1 MRRTSQMTHKKSE
14 GGGTPLISCLSALLF
29 VFLLGSF
36 PAFAQDSCDEKT
48 DLNPFAL
55 TGGMEQFDTAVYK
68 DDLNTTTFGWGDGK
82 GQTYMECT
90 GTDCLLL
97 PISGIKFTGMNSTTV
112 STNWMKSA
120 AGGDFDGDG
129 DDDMVVG
136 GNQPTGCSANGA
148 LAFLPNS
155 TLDGNFPTQTIID
168 CGDGDSVK
176 GMAAGD
182 FDNDGDL
189 DVASYDRAGHLRI
202 WLNDGAASFTNPN
215 GIEHTVSPMLWE
227 TGVATADIDGDG
239 WLDLVLA
246 NDAGTG
252 RLHYL
257 KNNMD
262 GTFQF
267 VKEIDAGWPRT
278 NVVGLADFDGDG
290 DIDIVVGSTFN
301 STEIKLLLN
310 DGNANF
316 ICDPVAGCVVG
327 NVFQAT
333 NLNVADFNK
342 DTKPDFMI
350 GTDHPGKLFYFENT
364 YDASAGGPV
373 TFDMNDLG
381 ANEGDFD
388 NAGIGDFDGNG
399 YIDVFIADGN
409 DAQKAFVY
417 LNEALTNYA
426 ADGVAQS
433 TNVADIDPTQYAITS
448 ATLQVTDVVYPNTS
462 ITYYLSNDG
471 GRNWYPVNAS
481 NGWTAVFGT
490 YGADL
495 RWKAELHTDD
505 VNVTPFI
512 KTIDMNFS
520 YVARTE
526 FYRSEIVIDPR
537 DPDENNQATIYAGS
551 FMAPSDPSEGYF
563 RKFRVADILADP
575 STAAPLWTATGQGN
589 NTIYSSDAT
598 DSRCDLAACP
608 GSLTA
613 AEVSSI
619 AGLPLGG
626 IDHSAPAIV
635 GGPVYPFWFWYYASP
650 SNERES
656 FRVFKNNNANRDR
669 MVYVGA
675 TDGML
680 HAIYADKVESG
691 GELWRYLPRHNNP
704 QIVNNLDF
712 PPYDDAK
719 VDASPA
725 VADVVF
731 SYMGS
736 PAASDWHTVLVSPL
750 GAERNVVFAL
760 DITDPANPGV
770 LWEFPGAVDLGGIRS
785 HPGILRMKVDG
796 TTKYVAMISSGIE
809 NDNND
814 GFAVY
819 ALDIETGSKIW
830 EFRRTDCADPS
841 GAFLPGSVSAIDSD
855 YDGYVDRAYVG
866 DFIGRLWEFT
876 FDPAAETAD
885 STLDDD
891 WVGSILYT
899 DPMANKIYARPALAF
914 DSTGNLVVYFG
925 TAGDT
930 DNRFYAIYAK
940 HKTDGSKDGTAKYV
954 IGDGD
959 GYVGNAKIYAAPILN
974 RGRATLIAST
984 GAADTWAFCSE
995 SAGSS
1000 EIITVSPDGSKV
1012 RVTPAGKTTATAQ
1025 AVDGKTIVIDQRGR
1039 FGVDDPGSG
1048 PDPIPGDPPPPDSG
1062 DPALRINGWYQE

>member
-1 MRRTSQMTHKKSE
+1 MKRTRLHTKKQ
-14 GGGTPLISCLSALLF
+14 GGGTRWASLLTSLLIGL
-29 VFLLGSF
+29 LLGAV
-36 PAFAQDSCDEKT
+36 PASAQDSCDERT

-55 TGGMEQFDTAVYK
+55 TGGMEQFHTAVYK
-68 DDLNTTTFGWGDGK
+68 DDVNTTTFGWGDGK
-82 GQTYMECT
+82 GQTYLECT

-97 PISGIKFTGMNSTTV
+97 PISGIEFTGMNSTTI

-136 GNQPTGCSANGA
+136 GNRFPHPDCSADGA
-148 LAFLPNS
+148 LAFLPNE
-155 TLDGNFPTQTIID
+155 TLDGNFATQTRID

-176 GMAAGD
+176 GMTSGD

-189 DVASYDRAGHLRI
+189 DVASYDKAGHLRI
-202 WLNDGAASFTNPN
+202 WFNDGAAGFTNPN
-215 GIEHTVSPMLWE
+215 GIEYTVSAMSWE

-252 RLHYL
+252 GLHYL
-257 KNNMD
+257 KNKKD
-262 GTFQF
+262 GTFTF
-267 VKEIDAGWPRT
+267 MFPEINAGYPRT

-290 DIDIVVGSTFN
+290 DIDIIVGSTFN
-301 STEIKLLLN
+301 STEIRLLEN
-310 DGNANF
+310 VGNGNF
-316 ICDPVAGCVVG
+316 ACGAGCIVG
-327 NVFQAT
+327 NVTKPT

-342 DTKPDFMI
+342 DGKPDFAV
-350 GTDHPGKLFYFENT
+350 GTDNPGNLWYYENT
-364 YDASAGGPV
+364 HDGSSQSPV
-373 TFDMNDLG
+373 TFQDTYLG
-381 ANEGDFD
+381 GNTIDPTIVDFD

-399 YIDVFIADGN
+399 YMDIFIADGN
-409 DAQKAFVY
+409 HAQKAFVY

-426 ADGVAQS
+426 ADGLAQS
-433 TNVADIDPTQYAITS
+433 TNVANIDATQYAITS
-448 ATLQVTDVVYPNTS
+448 AAFEVTDVVYPNTS

-471 GRNWYPVNAS
+471 GRNWYEVNAS

-505 VNVTPFI
+505 INVTPFI
-512 KTIDMNFS
+512 KTIDMSFS
-520 YVARTE
+520 YVAKTE

-537 DPDENNQATIYAGS
+537 DPDENNHATLYAGS
-551 FMAPSDPSEGYF
+551 FMAPS
-563 RKFRVADILADP
+563 P
-575 STAAPLWTATGQGN
+575 STVSPLWTATGQGN
-589 NTIYSSDAT
+589 NTIYSSNASNT
-598 DSRCDLAACP
+598 RCTLSACP
-608 GSLTA
+608 GSLTG

-619 AGLPLGG
+619 TDLSLGG
-626 IDHSAPAIV
+626 IDHSAPAVV
-635 GGPVYPFWFWYYASP
+635 GAPVYPFWFWYYASP

-656 FRVFKNNNANRDR
+656 FRVFKNARANRER

-680 HAIYADKVESG
+680 HAIRADEASNG
-691 GELWRYLPRHNNP
+691 AELWRYLPRHNNP
-704 QIVNNLDF
+704 QIVNNLAY

-719 VDASPA
+719 VDASPS
-725 VADVVF
+725 VADVLF

-750 GAERNVVFAL
+750 GRERNVVFAL
-760 DITDPANPGV
+760 DITDPTNPGV
-770 LWEFPGAVDLGGIRS
+770 LWEFPGASNLGGIRS

-796 TTKYVAMISSGIE
+796 KTKYVAMISSGIE
-809 NDNND
+809 NDNKD

-819 ALDIETGSKIW
+819 ALDIETGAKIW

-841 GAFLPGSVSAIDSD
+841 GSFLPGSVSAIDSD

-876 FDPAAETAD
+876 FDAAADMTD

-891 WVGSILYT
+891 WVGSVLYT
-899 DPMANKIYARPALAF
+899 DPMGNRIYARPALAF

-940 HKTDGSKDGTAKYV
+940 HKTDSNNDGTAKYT

-959 GYVGNAKIYAAPILN
+959 GYIGNAKVYAAPILN
-974 RGRATLIAST
+974 RGRATFITST

-1000 EIITVSPDGSKV
+1000 GIITVSADGSNV
-1012 RVTPAGKTTATAQ
+1012 RVTATAKTTSTAQ
-1025 AVDGKTIVIDQRGR
+1025 AVDGETITIDQRGH
-1039 FGVDDPGSG
+1039 FGVDDPSSG
-1048 PDPIPGDPPPPDSG
+1048 PDPIPGDPPPPESG
-1062 DPALRINGWYQE
+1062 DPALRVNGWYQE